1 MNHKKTK
8 LVLSA
13 GLLLGSLL
21 FAGCGNSLDDQFPF
35 GKNRIHCDN
44 ETITI
49 STPFELVSNGK
60 QVDLGARDVDK
71 VNAEGHNAY
80 LQILVT
86 GNKVSDTMNEKKLVE
101 EAESILKK
109 DPAISNLKS
118 DKKAFTSGDIK
129 GTELIFTL
137 TESAKGRK
145 TDLTVQEYIFTQK
158 NTVWRVIYQYRS
170 GDETG
175 KALADRVVGKIALGS
190 EF

>member
-71 VNAEGHNAY
+71 VNAEGHNAH

-118 DKKAFTSGDIK
+118 DKKSFTSGDIK

-175 KALADRVVGKIALGS
+175 KALADRVAGKIALGS

>member
-8 LVLSA
+8 LVISA

-71 VNAEGHNAY
+71 VNAEGHNAH

-175 KALADRVVGKIALGS
+175 KALADRVAGKIALGS

>member
-71 VNAEGHNAY
+71 VNAEGHNAH

-118 DKKAFTSGDIK
+118 NKKVFTSGDIK

-158 NTVWRVIYQYRS
+158 DTVWRVIYQYRS

-175 KALADRVVGKIALGS
+175 KALADRVAGKIALGS

>member
-8 LVLSA
+8 LLLTA
-13 GLLLGSLL
+13 GLLLGTLL

-60 QVDLGARDVDK
+60 QVDLGARDVSK
-71 VNAEGHNAY
+71 VNAEGHNAH

-86 GNKVSDTMNEKKLVE
+86 GNRVSDDVNETKLAS
-101 EAESILKK
+101 EAEEVLKK
-109 DPAISNLKS
+109 DSAISNLKS
-118 DKKAFTSGDIK
+118 SKKSFTSGDIK
-129 GTELIFTL
+129 GTELVFTL
-137 TESAKGRK
+137 TESSKGRK

-170 GDETG
+170 SDETG
-175 KALADRVVGKIALGS
+175 WALADRVAGKIALGS

>member
-8 LVLSA
+8 LVISA

-71 VNAEGHNAY
+71 VNAEGHNAH

-137 TESAKGRK
+137 TESANGRK

-175 KALADRVVGKIALGS
+175 KALADRVAGKIALGS

>member
-175 KALADRVVGKIALGS
+175 KALADRVAGKIALGS